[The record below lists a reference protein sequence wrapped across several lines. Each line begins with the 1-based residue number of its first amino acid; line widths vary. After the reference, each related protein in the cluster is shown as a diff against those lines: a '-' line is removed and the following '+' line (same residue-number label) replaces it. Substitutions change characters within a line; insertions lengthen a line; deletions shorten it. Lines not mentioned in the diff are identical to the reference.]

1 MVSDCIPS
9 GHNPKG
15 NKCIF
20 VDHMFVSTLYHYS
33 IEKHIGG
40 KSRQEGLAKVTPRNL
55 HVDGFSLA

>member
-33 IEKHIGG
+33 IENTLEENPK
-40 KSRQEGLAKVTPRNL
+40 RKVLPKL
-55 HVDGFSLA
+55 PPGIYM